1 MKKILTNLLIIIG
14 LTTSLQAQIVGGNSS
29 FEFLGLPASARL
41 TALGGHQITVQDD
54 DVAFAL
60 SNPAALNPLMHGQL
74 SFNHNFM
81 VSDIGGGY
89 FGYGQHLKKSDITL
103 HGGVQYLN
111 YGQFDATDLMGNVTG
126 DFKASEYAV
135 TIGAGRK
142 LYERVSVGANLRY
155 ITSQLETYN
164 ANGLGADLAAMFH
177 DTTRL
182 INIAFVIKNIGAQMK
197 TYTGGDR
204 EPLPYEAQLGISKR
218 LKHLPFR
225 LTAIYRYLNRWN
237 IRYDDPNSQ
246 EDTIFFGE
254 ETSNNDKPFVD
265 NLFRHFT
272 FSGEFL
278 LGKKENF
285 RLRLGYNHLLRK
297 ETEVRNLRSLSGFA
311 MGFGFKVK
319 WFRVDF
325 GRSIQHLGAGNTH
338 FSISTNFTEF
348 KK

>member
-1 MKKILTNLLIIIG
+1 MKKHLTNLLVFSA
-14 LTTSLQAQIVGGNSS
+14 LAFNAHAQIVGGNNA

-41 TALGGHQITVQDD
+41 TGLGGHQITVQDD

-60 SNPAALNPLMHGQL
+60 SNPATLNPQMHGQL

-89 FGYGQHLKKSDITL
+89 FGYGHHLKKSDITL
-103 HGGVQYLN
+103 HAGVQYLN
-111 YGQFDATDLMGNVTG
+111 YGQFDATDVTGTVIG
-126 DFKASEYAV
+126 DFKAKEQAF

-155 ITSQLETYN
+155 ISSQFETYN
-164 ANGLGADLAAMFH
+164 ADGLALDLGALFH
-177 DTTRL
+177 DTVRQVSVAL
-182 INIAFVIKNIGAQMK
+182 VLKNIGSQMQ
-197 TYTGGDR
+197 TYTGSDR

-225 LTAIYRYLNRWN
+225 MTAIYRYLNRWN

-246 EDTIFFGE
+246 EDTFLFGE
-254 ETSNNDKPFVD
+254 DSANSDHPVRD
-265 NLFRHFT
+265 NLLRHFV
-272 FSGEFL
+272 FNGEFL

-285 RLRLGYNHLLRK
+285 RMRIGYNHLMHK
-297 ETEVRNLRSLSGFA
+297 ETEVRNLRSMSGFA
-311 MGFGFKVK
+311 FGFGFKVK

-325 GRSIQHLGAGNTH
+325 GRSVQHLGAGNTH
-338 FSISTNFTEF
+338 FSISTNF